1 MRWLI
6 SEKKYDCVK
15 EKVEASCCRV
25 FGLCPR
31 RGLLSRSV
39 GNAILIMPLNVS
51 PYSMMQSLTEETT
64 HSIGQPA
71 KCRLRFQTGLLTGNG
86 SKKVPS
92 EKMEK

>member
-64 HSIGQPA
+64 HSIGETRKPFF
-71 KCRLRFQTGLLTGNG
+71 FQLSQVLFFNTDIFLIF
-86 SKKVPS
+86 SK
-92 EKMEK
+92 ET